1 MSDSFGR
8 HKSTRWANASVPSYG
23 EEWDGDDY
31 DYDYGSNEEK
41 SQSSDAAVDAQHP
54 SPNSNLVLS
63 IDQLRR
69 EEDSDSG
76 SDSDVSLEAPKL
88 SQTSPPRG
96 SDSDFDFHGKPSVAP
111 IDTPNPEKAE
121 SKKIVHGN
129 DDMPTQHVVSARADD
144 AMVPPTPTFSTHK
157 EPDTPQSDRS
167 FQSDADS
174 IQYEPKDLNIRA
186 PEKEIDVTGD
196 SYENEY
202 EAHSSARSAV
212 QDSAL
217 SSVPETEA
225 GHWELSSPVA
235 AAHTEP
241 LVLTIDRE
249 HSSTDSDRSTIEDT
263 DEKDPPTVQHHHE
276 PLSRNMDD
284 DDDDDDPLDSL
295 IYDLQSASTSE
306 KSHLPTLD
314 SLQDIKLP
322 DFENTSFGHL
332 KEDEAESPST
342 PTAPLDMSRS
352 HQEYV
357 KAQTPRK
364 SSVRKA
370 PRTELMSVDYSNI
383 ADAVSGYMSDSR
395 TASLRKDRLVN
406 PIVEDDN
413 SPEADEEHDQSDL
426 ESRDLHPVV
435 SSGSLSTGRLS
446 LASSIQPSKNESK
459 EDVSRR
465 VSTSTINMGGWKPNT
480 NNYRDQFINDID
492 NESVVNFNAQG
503 NDGYRQ
509 FTNLRNSLG
518 ASGFE
523 SVAETQS
530 NASSLSIPE
539 TIDAALPSIQEDDD
553 HDSSFAKSTEEPT
566 PEESSNFESHST
578 FETVFKPHDHVQN
591 FKELLTPTS
600 SSTEMPREKQRYSS
614 LLGDSSTLDDAS
626 TRKPSTEIADSASDA
641 TVAAAGSAVSEPSTA
656 TLRKKSLQPLYN
668 WNNIISK
675 SQPID
680 RIALFKDALKKEN
693 EHDSGLRE
701 WLQEALKQVEN
712 SPNMHI
718 GKIASQA
725 YQNAPHNELRRHT
738 SLRSKVSSVRDKVET
753 SGLQASTLGKRFL
766 NRGKKLMKG

>member
-31 DYDYGSNEEK
+31 DYDYGSNDDK
-41 SQSSDAAVDAQHP
+41 SHSSEPAVDAQDP
-54 SPNSNLVLS
+54 SPNSDLVLS
-63 IDQLRR
+63 IDQIHR
-69 EEDSDSG
+69 EEDSDLG
-76 SDSDVSLEAPKL
+76 SDSDVSLETPKL
-88 SQTSPPRG
+88 SLTSLPRG

-111 IDTPNPEKAE
+111 IDTSRNPEKTE
-121 SKKIVHGN
+121 TEKIVHGE
-129 DDMPTQHVVSARADD
+129 DDIPAQHVVSTRAIDD
-144 AMVPPTPTFSTHK
+144 VMVPPTPTFSTHK
-157 EPDTPQSDRS
+157 EPDTPRSESS

-174 IQYEPKDLNIRA
+174 IQYEPKDLNIRG

-196 SYENEY
+196 AYENE
-202 EAHSSARSAV
+202 HQSRSSTESAA

-217 SSVPETEA
+217 SSSQTESE
-225 GHWELSSPVA
+225 HLVLSSPVTA
-235 AAHTEP
+235 SHTEP

-249 HSSTDSDRSTIEDT
+249 QSSTDSDTSTIEDV
-263 DEKDPPTVQHHHE
+263 DERNTHDQRS
-276 PLSRNMDD
+276 SRDINEDD
-284 DDDDDDPLDSL
+284 DNPLDSL
-295 IYDLQSASTSE
+295 IYDLQSATTND
-306 KSHLPTLD
+306 KGHLPTLD

-332 KEDEAESPST
+332 KEYEVESPST

-383 ADAVSGYMSDSR
+383 ADAVSGYMSDGR
-395 TASLRKDRLVN
+395 PESLRKELFVN
-406 PIVEDDN
+406 PIVEDDS

-435 SSGSLSTGRLS
+435 SSGSLSTGKLS

-518 ASGFE
+518 GSGFD

-553 HDSSFAKSTEEPT
+553 HDSSFGKSTEEAA
-566 PEESSNFESHST
+566 PEESSTFESHST
-578 FETVFKPHDHVQN
+578 FDTVFKPHDHVQN

-600 SSTEMPREKQRYSS
+600 SSAELPREKQRYSS

-626 TRKPSTEIADSASDA
+626 TRKPSTEIVDSESDA
-641 TVAAAGSAVSEPSTA
+641 TVAAVGSPVSEPSTVI
-656 TLRKKSLQPLYN
+656 RKKSLQKPLYN

-680 RIALFKDALKKEN
+680 RIALFKEALKKEN
-693 EHDSGLRE
+693 EYDSGLRE